1 MAGRDVVMLMAI
13 LHSPIHRY
21 RSMTY
26 DSKEVTSHG
35 GWQERGYVDGDPP
48 FSQPSL

>member
-1 MAGRDVVMLMAI
+1 MLMAI
-13 LHSPIHRY
+13 LHSPSHRY

-35 GWQERGYVDGDPP
+35 GWQGRGYDGR
-48 FSQPSL
+48 FVRIES